1 MKADRWKLVDD
12 LLQSA
17 LELAPERRE
26 DFLRQA
32 GNDDPALADEVMSL
46 LTAHRK
52 SGDFLRTPAAEMAAR
67 AIAAE
72 AAPSLSASR
81 DGQIVSHYRLLNM
94 IGSGG
99 MGTVWLAER
108 CDGRFERKV
117 AIKFIHLAVLDA
129 AGAERFK
136 REGAILGKLAHPQK
150 RRKPTGG
157 PSKSPA
163 ITPRKKPFRPR
174 CWKITRTC

>member
-1 MKADRWKLVDD
+1 METERWKLVDD

-26 DFLRQA
+26 EFLAQA
-32 GNDDPALADEVMSL
+32 CGGDSALVGEINSL
-46 LTAHRK
+46 LTSHRRA
-52 SGDFLRTPAAEMAAR
+52 GAFLETPAVEIAAR
-67 AIAAE
+67 AMAADV
-72 AAPSLSASR
+72 APSIAQPLV
-81 DGQIVSHYRLLNM
+81 GQVVSHYRILKM

-99 MGTVWLAER
+99 MGSVWLAER

-136 REGAILGKLAHPQK
+136 REGAILANSLT
-150 RRKPTGG
+150 RRL
-157 PSKSPA
+157 
-163 ITPRKKPFRPR
+163 RN
-174 CWKITRTC
+174 